1 MKKFDYLKNSQ
12 NVTQRHNEQMLFEK
26 WPPIDLLD
34 IVAINLQF
42 VKNSVKCVKNIVRT
56 NVLLFSPDGE
66 KSTSHGNSVLIK
78 SFY

>member
-1 MKKFDYLKNSQ
+1 MKKFDYLKNYQ

-42 VKNSVKCVKNIVRT
+42 VKNSVKCVKNIIT

-78 SFY
+78 SFYY

>member
-1 MKKFDYLKNSQ
+1 MKKFDYLKNYQ

-42 VKNSVKCVKNIVRT
+42 VKNSVKCVKNIIT

-78 SFY
+78 SLYY